1 MVENKENEIIVSK
14 DIPRT
19 APGKKMF
26 KNTNS
31 VGSLYLQKVLKAL
44 GGFFPSINYVQ
55 GMNFLGA
62 IMLEVSGLDDF

>member
-1 MVENKENEIIVSK
+1 
-14 DIPRT
+14 
-19 APGKKMF
+19 MF